1 MPGKKICEAFKNP
14 LQVPCPDVNC
24 KTIHASDRDKA
35 NLPKDSLG
43 RTNSNS
49 VRQLND
55 RLRAEKAAAEVMK
68 ALTPNTIG
76 APMKPIIVIV

>member
-1 MPGKKICEAFKNP
+1 MPGKKFCEAFKNP

-55 RLRAEKAAAEVMK
+55 RLRAEKAAAQVMEQVCCSGD
-68 ALTPNTIG
+68 G
-76 APMKPIIVIV
+76 AG